1 MSDNATTRA
10 ELLARRHSLALQLE
24 AMTAPPESGAG
35 ISFGKRVGDGTT
47 EAVERI
53 SSTLTARSTAASIAE
68 IDTALERIDAGTYGV
83 CASCGTEI
91 PRERLEARPSSLM
104 CVACAGKHPSGDSV

>member
-1 MSDNATTRA
+1 
-10 ELLARRHSLALQLE
+10 
-24 AMTAPPESGAG
+24 MTAPPESGSG

-53 SSTLTARSTAASIAE
+53 ASTLTARSLAASIAE
-68 IDTALERIDAGTYGV
+68 IDSALEQIDAGTYGV

-91 PRERLEARPSSLM
+91 PLERLEARPSSLL
-104 CVACAGKHPSGDSV
+104 CVACAGKRHGDDTG